1 MISFEPFWN
10 TLRSKEL
17 STYILINQY
26 GISSSTINR
35 LHHNQPI
42 STVTLNDL
50 CTILRCGV
58 NDILLFIPDEVQD

>member
-26 GISSSTINR
+26 GISSSTINQLR
-35 LHHNQPI
+35 HNQPI

>member
-35 LHHNQPI
+35 LRHNQPI
-42 STVTLNDL
+42 ITVTLNDL

>member
-26 GISSSTINR
+26 GISSSTITR
-35 LHHNQPI
+35 LRHNQPI